1 MSQTGSAF
9 AVSMATVNT
18 RETHMTTNMGGI
30 DRGLRI
36 VVGLALLWYALLA
49 PATGYNWIGW
59 IGVVPLITALI
70 GNCPLYSILG
80 VSTCPVK
87 KA

>member
-1 MSQTGSAF
+1 
-9 AVSMATVNT
+9 
-18 RETHMTTNMGGI
+18 
-30 DRGLRI
+30 
-36 VVGLALLWYALLA
+36 LLWYALLA

>member
-1 MSQTGSAF
+1 MSQTGTAF
-9 AVSMATVNT
+9 AVSMAPVNV

-30 DRGLRI
+30 DRVLRI
-36 VVGLALLWYALLA
+36 VLGLALLWYALFA

-59 IGVVPLITALI
+59 IGVVPLLTALV